1 MSGTTQSGTPITALK
16 VASAVAA
23 TDKMLGV
30 VENTDGTQEAQQIPV
45 DVLGAA
51 VSDAAGIPAAI
62 QAAENAATTAQA
74 ASDASYKNA
83 TQAVN
88 DKIGVAGGAAQLDNK
103 AQLMLQG
110 ESSLAIIPATAA
122 SGATP
127 ATPAKLKPLLP
138 LDETATVGN
147 NGDTLGNA
155 ISQAA
160 GALQASGG
168 NASEVVVTPTGATAS
183 RKMQDITADTPYV
196 QAFSGDNGGA
206 VIQSAVEAIA
216 PGQKLLHFAPGVTV
230 TGDDTDA
237 TAAALARVI
246 PRGYGTMANVRER
259 AVYAPHLPYPR
270 TPPKTLRK
278 ECLKNTFAALAN
290 GETVTGVFAGDSI
303 LSVGANIVTPSASPC
318 DIFENAIMSANPTGK
333 FSFQNLAIGGTKWT
347 DLAGSRAPSPWWPN
361 AGNYTTWLAYIIAQA
376 PTFIVLWFG
385 GNDAGS
391 LSVVAMDSVI
401 KSIQTALP
409 NCDIILCTTYLPS
422 FGSTLFGYDTVAYQ
436 QAVMYAQQITRT
448 WAAYRNL
455 GLVDVGR
462 WHQMIRDGFDPCDVT
477 LTQVIP
483 DTSTTLIGFGNA
495 ITLDSSGTYTFPDV
509 VNDNGVSANACTDFE
524 VTFSMP
530 SAPIAIRFNVS
541 GVNDMEG
548 APSGNWC
555 YIFFNGTN
563 YTIKME
569 DGTNAHDPIS
579 VESSAPVPSAG
590 PFYFTVCLKNGRLR
604 ITTPKPGFVPDE
616 NSNIIGAG
624 YVPIFDQLV
633 PRFGGRF
640 TPVIEWL
647 TDSITIWNLCVA
659 DSTRFGGGC
668 AEYMPTH
675 TCEDLYAAKPEAGGT
690 GDYHQNAYGV
700 RDGIGPMVNAQDW
713 GLPMVTQVSGI
724 SDITAAPTADNYN
737 ALLKSLREAGV
748 LAS

>member
-1 MSGTTQSGTPITALK
+1 MATQFIPPGGLPANTP
-16 VASAVAA
+16 V
-23 TDKMLGV
+23 G
-30 VENTDGTQEAQQIPV
+30 TDGTTLE
-45 DVLGAA
+45 DV
-51 VSDAAGIPAAI
+51 S
-62 QAAENAATTAQA
+62 
-74 ASDASYKNA
+74 
-83 TQAVN
+83 
-88 DKIGVAGGAAQLDNK
+88 KITD
-103 AQLMLQG
+103 
-110 ESSLAIIPATAA
+110 I
-122 SGATP
+122 
-127 ATPAKLKPLLP
+127 
-138 LDETATVGN
+138 ATVA
-147 NGDTLGNA
+147 NGA
-155 ISQAA
+155 VQAD
-160 GALQASGG
+160 GG
-168 NASEVVVTPTGATAS
+168 DASEVVVTPTGATAS

-246 PRGYGTMANVRER
+246 PRGYGAMANVRER

-483 DTSTTLIGFGNA
+483 DASTSLTGFGNA
-495 ITLDSSGTYTFPDV
+495 ITLGSNGTYTFPDV
-509 VNDNGVSANACTDFE
+509 VNDNGVSAAACTDFE
-524 VTFSMP
+524 VTISVP
-530 SAPIAIRFNVS
+530 SKPTALSFNLS
-541 GVNDMEG
+541 GVNDATG
-548 APSGNWC
+548 APSGNAC
-555 YIFFNGTN
+555 YIFCNGTD
-563 YTIKME
+563 YKVAIE
-569 DGTNAHDPIS
+569 DGTGAHDPITVTS
-579 VESSAPVPSAG
+579 NVPVPSTG
-590 PFYFTVCLKNGRLR
+590 PLYFTICLKNGRLR
-604 ITTPKPGFVPDE
+604 ITTPKTGFTPDE

-640 TPVIEWL
+640 TPAIQGIPG
-647 TDSITIWNLCVA
+647 SITIWNLCVA

-724 SDITAAPTADNYN
+724 SDITDAPTADNYN